1 MQHDFTDPFSDP
13 KTPRSCPTD
22 GSTCTGISGIMDYF
36 EPRPLSWTCCSRH
49 DYTSLFNEYND
60 LQNWCLE
67 KYVAPLPPPPPPPP
81 PASEPSNCWDT
92 CIEVSTIFS
101 APEIAKMSIS
111 KLLNSHNLIS
121 RKIWVKEKSWNFYT
135 LSMKYVFCT
144 LFFSFTSF

>member
-1 MQHDFTDPFSDP
+1 MKVLFRFGLLYRSSINLYIEGDDLATAETIAHEIGHNLNMQHDFTDPFSDP

-67 KYVAPLPPPPPPPP
+67 KYVAPSPPPPPPPP
-81 PASEPSNCWDT
+81 PATELSNCWNT
-92 CIEVSTIFS
+92 CIEVSTLHS
-101 APEIAKMSIS
+101 VEIS
-111 KLLNSHNLIS
+111 
-121 RKIWVKEKSWNFYT
+121 
-135 LSMKYVFCT
+135 
-144 LFFSFTSF
+144 